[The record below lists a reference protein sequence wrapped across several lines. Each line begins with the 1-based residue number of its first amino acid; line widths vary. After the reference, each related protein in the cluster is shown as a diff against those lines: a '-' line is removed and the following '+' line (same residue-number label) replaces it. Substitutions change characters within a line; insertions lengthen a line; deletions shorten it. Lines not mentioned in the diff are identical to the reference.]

1 MNSLYHQ
8 LILVAQYPTDPLTR
22 AFAGAMEASRGIL
35 PAERPMGLDPR
46 TFMALLQRY
55 FPSICVWPERDA
67 ALNPPSPPSQNLRSD
82 EYEELARLLL
92 DYRSDDRD
100 ETAWLASAIAAACL
114 GNNHLWQ
121 DLGLA
126 NRQELSDLM
135 QNHFAALYAKN
146 TGNMKWKKFFY
157 KQLCDRS
164 GINACRAP
172 SCRVCTDYLMC
183 FGPED
188 GAAH

>member
-8 LILVAQYPTDPLTR
+8 LIHVALRPADPLTR
-22 AFAGAMEASRGIL
+22 AFADAMEASRGIL
-35 PAERPMGLDPR
+35 PAE
-46 TFMALLQRY
+46 
-55 FPSICVWPERDA
+55 
-67 ALNPPSPPSQNLRSD
+67 RSD

-135 QNHFAALYAKN
+135 QNHFAALYARN
-146 TGNMKWKKFFY
+146 SGNMKWKKFFY

-172 SCRVCTDYLMC
+172 SCAVCDDYQKC
-183 FGPED
+183 FGPEKEN
-188 GAAH
+188 GLEEAAMNEII

>member
-1 MNSLYHQ
+1 MNTLYHQ
-8 LILVAQYPTDPLTR
+8 LILVATRPADPLTR

-35 PAERPMGLDPR
+35 PAERPMGLDPS

-55 FPSICVWPERDA
+55 FPSLCVWPERDA
-67 ALNPPSPPSQNLRSD
+67 AQKAAAQPSQRSD
-82 EYEELARLLL
+82 EYEDLARLLL
-92 DYRSDDRD
+92 DHRSDDRD
-100 ETAWLASAIAAACL
+100 ETAWLASAMAAACL

-126 NRQELSDLM
+126 NRQELSDLL
-135 QNHFAALYAKN
+135 QNHFASLYAKN

-157 KQLCDRS
+157 KQLCERAEV
-164 GINACRAP
+164 NACRAP
-172 SCRVCTDYLMC
+172 SCRVCTDYAKC